1 MRHDPRR
8 GGAAI
13 RAGLLGLHVGHMGP
27 FFKDFLTVGTLI
39 FVDGHSYNAKNGH
52 DSPFF
57 CPGPSA
63 VVLKFAA
70 PRREPA
76 MNCPRK
82 LGLGGL
88 GFTHALLQTFS
99 ATMTAAIQ
107 FLFTLNFLVSHDV
120 LHGGDAPINFW

>member
-1 MRHDPRR
+1 
-8 GGAAI
+8 
-13 RAGLLGLHVGHMGP
+13 
-27 FFKDFLTVGTLI
+27 
-39 FVDGHSYNAKNGH
+39 
-52 DSPFF
+52 
-57 CPGPSA
+57 
-63 VVLKFAA
+63 
-70 PRREPA
+70 
-76 MNCPRK
+76 MNCPRE